1 MKQQPRILAFA
12 TKGSQTNEELRL
24 RSLLA
29 HTGAQFIP
37 YDKAAKRRSFIH
49 VLGQVF
55 RQRPDLL
62 VMEGTGLAGGL
73 VCLLARLAGRT
84 RYVVSSGDA
93 VGPFVA
99 AHSAL
104 AGPAFA
110 VYERLLCRF
119 CDGFIGWTP
128 YLTGRAMT
136 FGAPRAMTASGWAP
150 APLNATDAAEARCA
164 IRRQLGIAPNALV
177 FGLAGALNWNPRR
190 GYCYGLELVEA
201 ALKVD
206 RPDTCVLIVGGG
218 SGLAKLRERSGSSLG
233 RTIFLPGMVSMEE
246 VSRYLAAMDVASL
259 PQSVDGVGNFR
270 YTTKI
275 SEYAAAGLPIVTG
288 RLPLAYDLDDGS
300 MWRLPG
306 RAPWSGNYI
315 NALADLMRQMSV
327 PTLVAAKSRVR
338 RQRREFDADIQV
350 QRVTKF
356 MTELLDDLATA
367 SPAPRRNKAAVSMA
381 SVSEKFQQPAL
392 SELSHDG
399 PGRN

>member
-1 MKQQPRILAFA
+1 MNPKPRILAFA

-29 HTGAQFIP
+29 RTGAEFIP
-37 YDKAAKRRSFIH
+37 FDKSAKRKSFLH
-49 VLGQVF
+49 LLARVF
-55 RQRPDLL
+55 REHPDLL

-73 VCLLARLAGRT
+73 VCLLARMAGRC

-110 VYERLLCRF
+110 LYERLLCRL

-128 YLTGRAMT
+128 YLTGRALT
-136 FGAPRAMTASGWAP
+136 FGAKRAVTASGWAP
-150 APLNATDAAEARCA
+150 APLTAEQAVDARQSV
-164 IRRQLGIAPNALV
+164 RRELGIAPDAIV

-201 ALKVD
+201 ILRID
-206 RPDTCVLIVGGG
+206 RPDICVLVVGGG
-218 SGLAKLRERSGSSLG
+218 SGLAKLQGRAGSNLG
-233 RTIFLPGMVSMEE
+233 RTVFLPGMVAMDD
-246 VSRYLAAMDVASL
+246 VPRYLAAMDVASL

-306 RAPWSGNYI
+306 QAPWSPDYI
-315 NALADLMRQMSV
+315 AALAELMGEMSV
-327 PTLVAAKSRVR
+327 PKLAAAQARVCR
-338 RQRREFDADIQV
+338 RRSEFDADV
-350 QRVTKF
+350 QQRRITQF
-356 MTELLDDLATA
+356 IDELLEDLATA
-367 SPAPRRNKAAVSMA
+367 RPATKVASAAASPADVPES
-381 SVSEKFQQPAL
+381 FQSPVL

-399 PGRN
+399 PGRD